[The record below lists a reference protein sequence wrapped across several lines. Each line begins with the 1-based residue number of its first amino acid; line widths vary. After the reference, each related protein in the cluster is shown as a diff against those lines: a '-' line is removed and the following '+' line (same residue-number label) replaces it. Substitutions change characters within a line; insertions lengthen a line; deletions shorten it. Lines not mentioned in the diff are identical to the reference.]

1 MFNSGIISTVA
12 VLLPAKTQMGHYGT
26 FLLLFHTLQI
36 TPVLTIM
43 KLETTCHICLKLK
56 QQFFYVQYS
65 ILTEQ
70 V

>member
-12 VLLPAKTQMGHYGT
+12 VLLPAKTQMGHYGI